1 MTLNGNNQAAYG
13 IGRELMRKCFVDK
26 DEEACRV
33 LRDILKSKQEQ
44 QE

>member
-1 MTLNGNNQAAYG
+1 MNPQDPMR

-33 LRDILKSKQEQ
+33 LADILKSKER
-44 QE
+44 